1 MHRKRWAV
9 ELRGEGARALQIGF
23 GDVVRVGHVVVD
35 AGACQA
41 LGARAV
47 VLGPA
52 DRGVDR
58 QNGYTDTLRHQFPCH
73 TLRESSLGLTCH
85 RKGAAQR
92 ESFEGAPMMKPTMR
106 IGLRLDC

>member
-1 MHRKRWAV
+1 MM
-9 ELRGEGARALQIGF
+9 ELQIGF

-35 AGACQA
+35 GGACQA
-41 LGARAV
+41 VGAGTV
-47 VLGPA
+47 FLGPA

-58 QNGYTDTLRHQFPCH
+58 HNSYMDTLRHRFPCH

-106 IGLRLDC
+106 IGLRLAC